1 MSTPTNARGPLVFIL
16 ANTTGVSTA
25 LRAGQVFR
33 FVGVLMAAIAALWPT
48 EPSIAVWM
56 LAGAAMTIG
65 LTDVIIDTASVTA
78 SAFIVSEEDYEKT
91 YARLFFFNRA
101 GSVVLG
107 LDARRR
113 IGGRRGRRN
122 RRDPAAPLCRR
133 RSRDPGVR
141 PRDRTRPTRATPGNS
156 LGPASARCDVSLG
169 EPGQRPHQG
178 HSPRTRGENQNRTT
192 PRCRRSRN
200 QVRCSARAPHNV
212 PHATTCGSAVAR
224 MLFRI
229 SMMS

>member
-1 MSTPTNARGPLVFIL
+1 
-16 ANTTGVSTA
+16 
-25 LRAGQVFR
+25 
-33 FVGVLMAAIAALWPT
+33 MAAIAALWPT

-113 IGGRRGRRN
+113 IGGRRGRQS
-122 RRDPAAPLCRR
+122 RRDPAAPLRRR

-141 PRDRTRPTRATPGNS
+141 PRDRTRPTRATPG
-156 LGPASARCDVSLG
+156 
-169 EPGQRPHQG
+169 
-178 HSPRTRGENQNRTT
+178 NQNRTT

>member
-1 MSTPTNARGPLVFIL
+1 
-16 ANTTGVSTA
+16 
-25 LRAGQVFR
+25 
-33 FVGVLMAAIAALWPT
+33 MAAIAALWPT

-113 IGGRRGRRN
+113 IGGRRGRRTVGI
-122 RRDPAAPLCRR
+122 RPLLYVV
-133 RSRDPGVR
+133 G
-141 PRDRTRPTRATPGNS
+141 ALAI
-156 LGPASARCDVSLG
+156 LGCVLG
-169 EPGQRPHQG
+169 I
-178 HSPRTRGENQNRTT
+178 
-192 PRCRRSRN
+192 
-200 QVRCSARAPHNV
+200 ARAPREQ
-212 PHATTCGSAVAR
+212 PQATR
-224 MLFRI
+224 
-229 SMMS
+229 

>member
-1 MSTPTNARGPLVFIL
+1 
-16 ANTTGVSTA
+16 
-25 LRAGQVFR
+25 
-33 FVGVLMAAIAALWPT
+33 MAAIAALWPT

-122 RRDPAAPLCRR
+122 RRDPAAPLRRR

-178 HSPRTRGENQNRTT
+178 HTAQGREEKTKTALRLAAVEAGTKSDAPPALRITCLMPPPVVRRWRGCSSGSP
-192 PRCRRSRN
+192 
-200 QVRCSARAPHNV
+200 
-212 PHATTCGSAVAR
+212 
-224 MLFRI
+224 
-229 SMMS
+229 

>member
-33 FVGVLMAAIAALWPT
+33 FVGVLMPAIAALWPT

-56 LAGAAMTIG
+56 LAGAAMTVG
-65 LTDVIIDTASVTA
+65 ALA
-78 SAFIVSEEDYEKT
+78 
-91 YARLFFFNRA
+91 A
-101 GSVVLG
+101 GV
-107 LDARRR
+107 A
-113 IGGRRGRRN
+113 
-122 RRDPAAPLCRR
+122 
-133 RSRDPGVR
+133 
-141 PRDRTRPTRATPGNS
+141 
-156 LGPASARCDVSLG
+156 G
-169 EPGQRPHQG
+169 EPSGSGRSSTSSALSRSWGASSGSHAPH
-178 HSPRTRGENQNRTT
+178 
-192 PRCRRSRN
+192 
-200 QVRCSARAPHNV
+200 ARAPHNV